1 MYNPWLNISSD
12 DYENHM
18 REVGQ
23 LPILA
28 QEFKIALEEFHPKTI
43 AVIGA
48 ATGNGF
54 QFINSKTTR
63 AVHAIDINPD
73 YLNILRSRYQ
83 GSIPGLR
90 THICN
95 IDKETPSISGM
106 DLIFAALVFEY
117 TDIGKSMGNVSHL
130 LSNGGRMVSIIQ
142 SSSPSH
148 FVTKSSYPSLNLLS
162 DYSNE
167 IEIDKFMDI
176 ALKNNLELINQ
187 TMINVSPEKKFE
199 KLIFRKIK

>member
-23 LPILA
+23 LPILS

-148 FVTKSSYPSLNLLS
+148 FVTKSSYTSLNLLS